1 MAMLQA
7 VGRPTALR
15 RPWTVVPEQLY
26 GSPVLSR
33 QPRELGA
40 SRMTTSLRLPAAAT
54 IASVALARQ
63 RRRQWA
69 VPEFA
74 THGFRGSLHAA
85 GRGLLQ
91 AVGITCGLLALLTIT
106 SVFEKLSHS
115 TSGLMSGQSP
125 MLAAVIGVAV
135 GTLHTVAGPDHL
147 ASLAPMVIGR
157 RRSVFENF
165 GLGALW
171 GSGHATGQLIIG
183 IACLLVKVGLLQFS
197 WAEALGQVSGWL
209 VGISLIGIGVLG
221 IKEVGE
227 YQKEMAGIDSGLE
240 SHNRSHGH
248 SHSHGGSD
256 KRRGRFGWATYGTG
270 VLHGLSPDAIVFL
283 IPALALPRWS
293 AVSHIGG
300 VVLGTLVAMGAVTA
314 ALGALC
320 QRAVR
325 LNRISTS
332 ASGVAILLGVSILLG
347 ELGLTIPLPG
357 GL

>member
-7 VGRPTALR
+7 VSRPSVLR
-15 RPWTVVPEQLY
+15 RPWAAAPEQLR
-26 GSPVLSR
+26 GSPMLPC
-33 QPRELGA
+33 QPREIGA
-40 SRMTTSLRLPAAAT
+40 CRMTASLRLTAAAT
-54 IASVALARQ
+54 TASVALARQ
-63 RRRQWA
+63 RRQKWA
-69 VPEFA
+69 VPVA
-74 THGFRGSLHAA
+74 SSPGVRASLSAA

-91 AVGITCGLLALLTIT
+91 AMGIACGLLGLLTIT
-106 SVFEKLSHS
+106 SLFEKLTHS

-183 IACLLVKVGLLQFS
+183 LACLLVKVGLLQFS
-197 WAEALGQVSGWL
+197 WAEALSQISGWL
-209 VGISLIGIGVLG
+209 VGIALIGIGVLG

-227 YQKEMAGIDSGLE
+227 YEKEMALDTASP
-240 SHNRSHGH
+240 SHGH
-248 SHSHGGSD
+248 SHGGTD
-256 KRRGRFGWATYGTG
+256 TRKGRFGLATYGTG
-270 VLHGLSPDAIVFL
+270 VLHGLSPDAFVFL

-300 VVLGTLVAMGAVTA
+300 VVVGTLIAMGAVTA
-314 ALGALC
+314 SLGALC

-325 LNRISTS
+325 LNKISTS

-347 ELGLTIPLPG
+347 ELGLTIPLPL